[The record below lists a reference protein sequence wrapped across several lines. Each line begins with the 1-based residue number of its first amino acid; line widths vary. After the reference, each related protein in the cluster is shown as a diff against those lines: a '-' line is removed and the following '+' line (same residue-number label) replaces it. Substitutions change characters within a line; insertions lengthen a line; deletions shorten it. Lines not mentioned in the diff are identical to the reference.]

1 MSPTSDSSPPPGTNP
16 GPELQ
21 NLREQIE
28 EIDRALLSQLKQR
41 MQLVERVAQAKIH
54 SAYPFRDQQREEVVL
69 QRVRGLAVELGL
81 DAHGVERIYRRL
93 MEMSIS
99 HQQAHVRSLDSVP
112 LRVAYQGVEGSY
124 SHLTAQRRY
133 AGRKGGVLLSGFA
146 TVHAA
151 VNALRSG
158 QADATVLPIEN
169 STAGSINET
178 YDELAEGGLCIN
190 AEEFSWVEHCL
201 VGLPGA
207 TLEGLRLILS
217 HPQALAQCDAFLRT
231 LPWAERKAEFD
242 TAGSAH
248 KVREAGDPSLAAIAS
263 ASAAKLFGLAVL
275 QKNIQMQ
282 SGNATRFVEIAIEA
296 APCPPDV
303 PCKTSLLMFLDHSA
317 GALGEVLTE
326 IGRRG
331 IQLVKLESR
340 PIQTDAWKYR
350 FYLDLEA
357 HADSAAMVSAL
368 DAIRRIASE
377 VRILGTYPKAT
388 EARSLSSDPR
398 PAPAGADSSD

>member
-1 MSPTSDSSPPPGTNP
+1 MSSFDAPSPEPNP
-16 GPELQ
+16 GPDLQ
-21 NLREQIE
+21 SLREQIE
-28 EIDRALLSQLKQR
+28 EIDRDLLSRLKER
-41 MQLVERVAQAKIH
+41 MLLVERVAQAKIN

-99 HQQAHVRSLDSVP
+99 HQQAHVQSLDSVP
-112 LRVAYQGVEGSY
+112 LRVSYQGVEGSY

-133 AGRKGGVLLSGFA
+133 SGRKGGVLLSGFG
-146 TVHAA
+146 TVNAA
-151 VNALRSG
+151 VNAVRTG
-158 QADATVLPIEN
+158 QADVTILPIEN

-190 AEEFSWVEHCL
+190 AEEFSRVEHCL

-207 TLEGLRLILS
+207 SLEGLRLILS
-217 HPQALAQCDAFLRT
+217 HPQALAQCDAFLRR

-242 TAGSAH
+242 TAGSAS
-248 KVREAGDPSLAAIAS
+248 KVRESGDPSMAAIAS
-263 ASAAKLFGLAVL
+263 ASAARLLGLAVL

-282 SGNATRFVEIAIEA
+282 SGNATRFVEIGIEA
-296 APCPPDV
+296 APCPADV
-303 PCKTSLLMFLDHSA
+303 PCKTSILMSIDHSA
-317 GALGEVLTE
+317 GALGEVLTA

-331 IQLVKLESR
+331 IQLAKLESR
-340 PIQTDAWKYR
+340 PLQTDAWKYR

-357 HADSAAMVSAL
+357 HADSAPMVAVL
-368 DAIRRIASE
+368 ETIRGIASE
-377 VRILGTYPKAT
+377 VRILGTYPKAGGPK
-388 EARSLSSDPR
+388 SL
-398 PAPAGADSSD
+398 G

>member
-1 MSPTSDSSPPPGTNP
+1 MTSDSSLPKDPAKDSNP

-21 NLREQIE
+21 QLREQIE
-28 EIDRALLSQLKQR
+28 EIDRELLTLLKRR
-41 MQLVERVAQAKIH
+41 MQHVEQVAQAKIN

-69 QRVRGLAVELGL
+69 QRVRGLAVDLGL

-99 HQQAHVRSLDSVP
+99 HQQAHVQSLDSVP
-112 LRVAYQGVEGSY
+112 LRVSYQGVEGSY

-133 AGRKGGVLLSGFA
+133 SARRGGVLLSGFG
-146 TVHAA
+146 TVNAA
-151 VNALRSG
+151 VNAVRTG
-158 QADATVLPIEN
+158 QADVTILPIEN

-178 YDELAEGGLCIN
+178 YDELADGGLVIN
-190 AEEFSWVEHCL
+190 AEEFSRVEHCL
-201 VGLPGA
+201 IGLPGA

-242 TAGSAH
+242 TAGSAN
-248 KVREAGDPSLAAIAS
+248 KVRESGDPSMAAIAS

-303 PCKTSLLMFLDHSA
+303 PCKTSILMSIDHSA

-326 IGRRG
+326 LGRRG
-331 IQLVKLESR
+331 IQLAKLESR
-340 PIQTDAWKYR
+340 PMQTDAWKYR

-357 HADSAAMVSAL
+357 HADSAPMVAAL
-368 DAIRRIASE
+368 ETIRKIASD
-377 VRILGTYPKAT
+377 VRILGTYPRASEPK
-388 EARSLSSDPR
+388 SL
-398 PAPAGADSSD
+398 G

>member
-1 MSPTSDSSPPPGTNP
+1 MSSSSHPDSSDAGPPTDSNP

-21 NLREQIE
+21 RLREQIE
-28 EIDRALLSQLKQR
+28 EIDRTLLSQLKER
-41 MQLVERVAQAKIH
+41 MQLVERVAQAKIN

-69 QRVRGLAVELGL
+69 QRVRGLAVDLGL

-99 HQQAHVRSLDSVP
+99 HQQAHVQSLDSVP
-112 LRVAYQGVEGSY
+112 LRVSYQGVEGSY

-133 AGRKGGVLLSGFA
+133 SGRKGGVLLSGFG
-146 TVHAA
+146 TVNAA
-151 VNALRSG
+151 VNAVRSG
-158 QADATVLPIEN
+158 QADVTILPIEN

-190 AEEFSWVEHCL
+190 AEEFSRVEHCL
-201 VGLPGA
+201 IGMPGA

-242 TAGSAH
+242 TAGSAN
-248 KVREAGDPSLAAIAS
+248 KVRESGDPSMAAIAS
-263 ASAAKLFGLAVL
+263 ASAARLFGLAVL

-303 PCKTSLLMFLDHSA
+303 PCKTSILMSLDHSA

-331 IQLVKLESR
+331 IQLAKLESR
-340 PIQTDAWKYR
+340 PLQTDAWKYR

-357 HADSAAMVSAL
+357 HADSAPMVAAL
-368 DAIRRIASE
+368 DRIQEIASE
-377 VRILGTYPKAT
+377 LRILGTYPRASEPK
-388 EARSLSSDPR
+388 SL
-398 PAPAGADSSD
+398 G

>member
-1 MSPTSDSSPPPGTNP
+1 MSTDPILPQDPNP

-21 NLREQIE
+21 HLREQIE
-28 EIDRALLSQLKQR
+28 EIDRDLLTRLKQR
-41 MQLVERVAQAKIH
+41 MQLVEKVAHAKIN

-69 QRVRGLAVELGL
+69 QRVRGLAVDLGL

-99 HQQAHVRSLDSVP
+99 HQQAHVQSLDRVP

-133 AGRKGGVLLSGFA
+133 SGRKGGVLLSGFA
-146 TVHAA
+146 TVNEA
-151 VNALRSG
+151 VNAVRTG
-158 QADATVLPIEN
+158 QADAALLPIEN

-190 AEEFSWVEHCL
+190 AEEFSRVEHCL

-207 TLEGLRLILS
+207 TLEGIRLVLS

-231 LPWAERKAEFD
+231 MPWAERKAEFD
-242 TAGSAH
+242 TAGSAN
-248 KVREAGDPSLAAIAS
+248 KVREAGDPSMAAIAS
-263 ASAAKLFGLAVL
+263 ASAARLFGLAVL
-275 QKNIQMQ
+275 HKNIQMQ

-303 PCKTSLLMFLDHSA
+303 SCKTSILMSLDHSA

-331 IQLVKLESR
+331 IQLAKLESR

-357 HADSAAMVSAL
+357 HADSSPMVSAL
-368 DAIRRIASE
+368 ETIREIASE
-377 VRILGTYPKAT
+377 VRILGSYPRASEPK
-388 EARSLSSDPR
+388 SL
-398 PAPAGADSSD
+398 G

>member
-1 MSPTSDSSPPPGTNP
+1 MSIDSKDSIP

-21 NLREQIE
+21 HLREQIE
-28 EIDRALLSQLKQR
+28 EIDRDLLTLLKRR
-41 MQLVERVAQAKIH
+41 MQFVEQVAQAKIN

-99 HQQAHVRSLDSVP
+99 HQQAHVQSLDSVP
-112 LRVAYQGVEGSY
+112 LRVSYQGVEGSY

-133 AGRKGGVLLSGFA
+133 SGRKGGVLLSGFG
-146 TVHAA
+146 TVNAA
-151 VNALRSG
+151 VNAVRTG
-158 QADATVLPIEN
+158 QADVTILPIEN

-190 AEEFSWVEHCL
+190 AEEFSRVEHCL
-201 VGLPGA
+201 IGLPGA
-207 TLEGLRLILS
+207 TLEGLRLVLS

-231 LPWAERKAEFD
+231 MPWAERKAEFD
-242 TAGSAH
+242 TAGSAN
-248 KVREAGDPSLAAIAS
+248 KVRESGDPSIAAIAS
-263 ASAAKLFGLAVL
+263 ASAARLFGLAVL

-303 PCKTSLLMFLDHSA
+303 PCKTSILMSIDHSA

-331 IQLVKLESR
+331 IQLAKLESR
-340 PIQTDAWKYR
+340 PMQTDAWKYR

-357 HADSAAMVSAL
+357 HADSAPVVAAL
-368 DAIRRIASE
+368 ETIRGIASE
-377 VRILGTYPKAT
+377 VRILGSYPRASEPK
-388 EARSLSSDPR
+388 SL
-398 PAPAGADSSD
+398 G

>member
-1 MSPTSDSSPPPGTNP
+1 MSIDSKDSNP

-21 NLREQIE
+21 HLREQIE
-28 EIDRALLSQLKQR
+28 EIDRELLSLLKRR
-41 MQLVERVAQAKIH
+41 MQLVENVAQAKIN

-99 HQQAHVRSLDSVP
+99 HQQAHVQSLDSVP
-112 LRVAYQGVEGSY
+112 LRVSYQGVEGSY

-133 AGRKGGVLLSGFA
+133 SGRGGGVLLSGFG
-146 TVHAA
+146 TVNAA
-151 VNALRSG
+151 VNAVRTG
-158 QADATVLPIEN
+158 QADVTILPIEN

-190 AEEFSWVEHCL
+190 AEEFSRVEHCL
-201 VGLPGA
+201 IGLPGA
-207 TLEGLRLILS
+207 TLEGLRLVLS

-231 LPWAERKAEFD
+231 MPWAERKAEFD
-242 TAGSAH
+242 TAGSAN
-248 KVREAGDPSLAAIAS
+248 KVRETGDPSIAAIAS
-263 ASAAKLFGLAVL
+263 ASAARLFGLAVL

-303 PCKTSLLMFLDHSA
+303 PCKTSILMSIDHSA

-331 IQLVKLESR
+331 IQLAKLESR
-340 PIQTDAWKYR
+340 PMQTDAWKYR

-357 HADSAAMVSAL
+357 HADSAPMVAAL
-368 DAIRRIASE
+368 ETIRKIASE
-377 VRILGTYPKAT
+377 VRILGTYPRASEPK
-388 EARSLSSDPR
+388 SL
-398 PAPAGADSSD
+398 G